1 MTIKLD
7 ISKAFNR
14 VEWGFLRNIMIKLG
28 FDVRWIQLAMENVC
42 TTSYSM
48 LINGEP
54 KGQINPSL
62 GIKQGDPLSLYLFLL
77 YAKGLSSMIRH
88 AIATKNLHGIL
99 SSNNGVCISHLLFAN
114 DSFIICQATVEECQ
128 RLLWLLQCYEEASGQ
143 AINRH
148 RLLFFSAVIQGSM

>member
-1 MTIKLD
+1 
-7 ISKAFNR
+7 
-14 VEWGFLRNIMIKLG
+14 
-28 FDVRWIQLAMENVC
+28 MENVC

-54 KGQINPSL
+54 KGYINPSL

-114 DSFIICQATVEECQ
+114 DSFIIC
-128 RLLWLLQCYEEASGQ
+128 
-143 AINRH
+143 
-148 RLLFFSAVIQGSM
+148 